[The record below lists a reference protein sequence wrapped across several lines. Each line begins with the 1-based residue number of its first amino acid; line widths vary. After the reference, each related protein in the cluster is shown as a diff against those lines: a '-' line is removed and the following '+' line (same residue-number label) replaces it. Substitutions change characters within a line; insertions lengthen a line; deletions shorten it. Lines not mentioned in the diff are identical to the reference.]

1 MDENTQ
7 MPDNEVVDVLSDE
20 APIELKE
27 NPRSEPPK
35 SRKKIRK
42 NTIIKIVVSVIV
54 LALIVVLAV
63 PESRYFSF
71 NAVGLRTRSVF
82 TVLDGETNRPIVG
95 ANIILEGNKT
105 KSDQNGKVEVSGLK
119 HGNAELHIKHPGFA
133 ELNKEIVL
141 HFGTNNLE
149 KIKMDTA
156 GTRFTLLIKDKFSD
170 QPVANAQIN
179 YGESSVSTDDK
190 GKAQL
195 VIEPTEAKDISVG
208 VKADKYTKSAHK
220 ISTETSDQ
228 QTIQLLPD
236 RQHYFIS
243 QRDGR
248 FGVYSMNLEGGNE
261 KLIVKPTGNEESEM
275 RLSVDPSG
283 KILALVSTRAG
294 QRNKEGNLLESLDIV
309 DLKTGKLTT
318 LATSQRIEL
327 LDWSKNRLVFIS
339 QKPALDEKDK
349 NRTVIRSYEIGS
361 LEANEIAGANY
372 FQDSLVA
379 DGLVYYI
386 PFDTTRDRISG
397 VTSVNVDGS
406 NRIDIVTDKEVYKLY
421 RNRYGGL
428 IYEVSGEKSE
438 WFSFDFHSRK
448 SEKLSGRPANLKE
461 QIYQISP
468 DGKKA
473 IFADKRDGQGALLVT
488 GTEADKPFVVAKQS
502 GLQQPLQWLRS
513 DLVVYRVVTDS
524 ETADYLLNLNNNK
537 IEKLGDVYHADGI
550 DRYSY

>member
-7 MPDNEVVDVLSDE
+7 MPDKEIVDVLSHE

-27 NPRSEPPK
+27 NPSSEPPK
-35 SRKKIRK
+35 GRRKVRK
-42 NTIIKIVVSVIV
+42 STIIKIVLVVIALV
-54 LALIVVLAV
+54 LIVVMAI
-63 PESRYFSF
+63 PSSRYFSF

-261 KLIVKPTGNEESEM
+261 KLLVKPTGNEESEM

-428 IYEVSGEKSE
+428 MYEVSGEKSE
-438 WFSFDFHSRK
+438 WFSFDCHSRK